1 MAFSL
6 VIILGWQLTIGVQQ
20 YIDALRMGDQ
30 QALVAKQAAQTES
43 KLQAMMTDLLLL
55 SRTNDEAQKIV
66 VKYNIKMNADKSET
80 GGTRAPVRPASG
92 TPPPPPVPRATR

>member
-20 YIDALRMGDQ
+20 YIDAIRMGEQ
-30 QALVAKQAAQTES
+30 QAVVAKQAAQTES

-55 SRTNDEAQKIV
+55 SRTDEEAQKIV
-66 VKYNIKMNADKSET
+66 AKYNIKMNADKSGT
-80 GGTRAPVRPASG
+80 GGSRAPVRPASG
-92 TPPPPPVPRATR
+92 TTPSAPAPSVTR